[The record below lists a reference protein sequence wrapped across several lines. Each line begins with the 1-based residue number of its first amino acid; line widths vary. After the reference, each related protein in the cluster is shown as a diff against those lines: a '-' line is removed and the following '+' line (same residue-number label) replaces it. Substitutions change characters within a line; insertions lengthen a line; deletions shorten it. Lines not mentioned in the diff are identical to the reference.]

1 MMSRFAQTAG
11 ACLLGVLSAW
21 PAPAEA
27 DAVAD
32 FYKGKSLTIYI
43 GSGVGGG
50 YDIYARTLGRHWG
63 NHIPG
68 KPSFIPKNMAG
79 AASLAMTNF
88 VTNQAPKDGTAI
100 GAPQNIIPFEGLL
113 RLLSKDGQ
121 KAQFDAREM
130 NWLGSAARDVYLLIA
145 WHTAPVN
152 SFEDLKKTQLVLGS
166 SGPNTE
172 HSTTANLWNEI
183 FGTKL
188 KVVTGY
194 PSGTEVALAIE
205 RGEVQGMSGR
215 AYSSLLATNP
225 DWLRDKKIKILLQF
239 GLKPHPDLKDVPFA
253 LDLVQNPI
261 DKKMLEFIF
270 TKYEILRLYFT
281 PAGVPADRVAALR
294 AAFDATMKDPAFLED
309 ARKSRLDVS
318 PISGTELQ
326 AIIEDLV
333 ATPPAIIAQAKAAVE
348 AKDVLKHSLGGGEGT
363 GKAAETGP

>member
-1 MMSRFAQTAG
+1 MFRFARYTG
-11 ACLLGVLSAW
+11 AVLACALSTWAQ
-21 PAPAEA
+21 PSQA
-27 DAVAD
+27 DAVGD
-32 FYKGKSLTIYI
+32 FYKGKNVSLYI
-43 GSGVGGG
+43 GSAVGGG
-50 YDIYARTLGRHWG
+50 YDIYARALGRHWG
-63 NHIPG
+63 HHIPG
-68 KPSFIPKNMAG
+68 KPSFIAKNMPG

-88 VTNQAPKDGTAI
+88 VNNQAPKDGTAI

-113 RLLSKDGQ
+113 RLLSDDGQ

-130 NWLGSAARDVYLLIA
+130 NWLGSAARDIYLLIA
-145 WHTAPVN
+145 WHTAPVKT
-152 SFEDLKKTQLVLGS
+152 FEDLKKQELVLGS

-194 PSGTEVALAIE
+194 PGGTDVMLAIE

-215 AYSSLLATNP
+215 AYSSLLAANP
-225 DWLRDKKIKILLQF
+225 DWIRDKKVKILLQF

-253 LDLVQNPI
+253 LDLADNPL

-294 AAFDATMKDPAFLED
+294 AGFDATMKDASFLAD
-309 ARKSRLDVS
+309 AKKTRIDIDPV
-318 PISGTELQ
+318 SGTEVQSMVHKLYE
-326 AIIEDLV
+326 A
-333 ATPPAIIAQAKAAVE
+333 PPEVVERARSRMGAQ
-348 AKDVLKHSLGGGEGT
+348 
-363 GKAAETGP
+363 